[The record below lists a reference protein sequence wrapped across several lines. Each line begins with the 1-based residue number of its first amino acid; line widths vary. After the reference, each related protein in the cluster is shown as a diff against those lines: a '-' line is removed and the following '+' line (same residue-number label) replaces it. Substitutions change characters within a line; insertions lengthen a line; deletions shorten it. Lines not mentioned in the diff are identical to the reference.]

1 MNEAQTTQPR
11 KLNAAFALIAAYPW
25 IFMTAVYLEACLVR
39 VSLGRWPVPMT
50 DSPSS
55 LFTQIVGCVASL
67 LAIGLA
73 IAVPVA
79 IALTVASW
87 KTSGEIGVTWFGR
100 PSLRSECSVS
110 SNLSAMIPVEF
121 GLGLWTSPL
130 AAASP
135 PATG

>member
-55 LFTQIVGCVASL
+55 LFTQIVGCLASL

-87 KTSGEIGVTWFGR
+87 KDFRRDWRYLVRPTIFALGVFGLVQLVHYDPGRIWTWF
-100 PSLRSECSVS
+100 
-110 SNLSAMIPVEF
+110 MD
-121 GLGLWTSPL
+121 
-130 AAASP
+130 
-135 PATG
+135 